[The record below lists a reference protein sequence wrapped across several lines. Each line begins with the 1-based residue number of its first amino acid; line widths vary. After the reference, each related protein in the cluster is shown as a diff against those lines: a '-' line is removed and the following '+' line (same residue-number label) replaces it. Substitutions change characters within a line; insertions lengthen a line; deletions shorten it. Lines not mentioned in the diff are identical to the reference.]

1 MLMRLI
7 YASTAVDGV
16 DMNEFKRILDTAQKN
31 NTNSDLTGMLCFNS
45 KIFLQAL
52 EGSREAI
59 NTLYGKLN
67 KDPRHYGLTL
77 IKYEPIQERHWPD
90 WSMAFA
96 AASTN
101 NKRLYLKYG
110 MQSVFNPYGMQGDQ
124 VEKLMME
131 MAQANVTTMKVGEEQ
146 AANESKGGFFA
157 RFAR

>member
-1 MLMRLI
+1 MRLI

-16 DMNEFKRILDTAQKN
+16 DMNEFKRILEIAQKN
-31 NTNSDLTGMLCFNS
+31 NTNNDLTGMLCFNS

-101 NKRLYLKYG
+101 NRRLYLKYG
-110 MQSVFNPYGMQGDQ
+110 MQSQFNPYGMQGDQ

-131 MAQANVTTMKVGEEQ
+131 MSQANVTTMKVEDQ

>member
-16 DMNEFKRILDTAQKN
+16 DMNEFKRILETAQRN
-31 NTNSDLTGMLCFNS
+31 NSNSDLTGMLCFNS

-67 KDPRHYGLTL
+67 KDPRHYNLTL
-77 IKYEPIQERHWPD
+77 IKYEPIVERYWPD

-101 NKRLYLKYG
+101 NKRMYLKYG

-124 VEKLMME
+124 VEKLIME
-131 MAQANVTTMKVGEEQ
+131 MSEANVTTMKAEQQ